1 MTGTVKNPTIFAAPP
16 GYELAP
22 LNSGF
27 SQTVGPWYRVPDVD
41 YAQFAFRADERHI
54 NSIGIIHGGM
64 MMSFADTLL
73 GQAHRKLTGK
83 PAVTTR
89 MTVDFIDAARF
100 GDLVEGKGEVTR
112 ETRNLVFVRA
122 HVWCGKRTLLTVSG
136 VFSFVRPRN
145 KDSGGKEG

>member
-1 MTGTVKNPTIFAAPP
+1 MTGSVKNPTVFDVPP
-16 GYELAP
+16 GYEVAP

-27 SQTVGPWYRVPDVD
+27 SQTVGPWYRVPAVD

-73 GQAHRKLTGK
+73 GQAHRKVSGR

-112 ETRNLVFVRA
+112 ITRNLVFVRCT
-122 HVWCGKRTLLTVSG
+122 VWSGRRTLLNASG
-136 VFSFVRPRN
+136 VFSFVRER
-145 KDSGGKEG
+145 GKGEESS